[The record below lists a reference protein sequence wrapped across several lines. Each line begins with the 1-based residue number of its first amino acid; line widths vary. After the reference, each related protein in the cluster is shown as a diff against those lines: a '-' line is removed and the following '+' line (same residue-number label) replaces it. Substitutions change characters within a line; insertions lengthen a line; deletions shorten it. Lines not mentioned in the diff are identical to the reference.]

1 MMTSLEHDLVTRTDV
16 ELHLDPSRVLA
27 RLFVPGQELAH
38 DTESRA
44 SGVLHRILA
53 LPEEVVAASVADLLA
68 RFGDRHRDVR
78 QIWLRHFQRVVHRVP
93 DSMVL
98 TDERRLL
105 VGASFTNEYSVE
117 AAALFNPSIVPHP
130 DQSGLRNG
138 QVRFVLSLRAV
149 GEGHISSLEF
159 RSGIAGP
166 GNDITIDAP
175 GRWLDAGEHRTTLY
189 SRELFRHKLQEEGA
203 DAESSSFLL
212 QHLERRFDQTAF
224 HKALTALGRARLT
237 FPGGAHTDELARRIS
252 ECNYDVVFGASSP
265 LDERILWPHAHSESQ
280 GIEDAR
286 FVRFTGADGA
296 TSYLATYTAFNGA
309 DIAPQLITT
318 DDFVTFHISELA
330 GPAAKNKGMAL
341 FPRLVNGRHV
351 ALSRCDRESSAVA
364 TSDDGL
370 IWDEPVT
377 IQSPQQP
384 WELIQL
390 GNAGSPIETDAG
402 WLVITHAVGPMR
414 AYSLGAI
421 LLDLDD
427 PTHVLAT
434 LTEPLLQPAEDERE
448 GYVPNVVYSCGV
460 LQVGEQ
466 LLLPY
471 GVSDSSIRFA
481 YVDLPGLLK
490 RLGDEPAPAR
500 LANRRS

>member
-1 MMTSLEHDLVTRTDV
+1 MTNTLEQDLVTRTDV
-16 ELHLDPSRVLA
+16 HLTQDISRVLA

-53 LPEEVVAASVADLLA
+53 LSDDVVVATVDDLLA
-68 RFGDRHRDVR
+68 HFNDRHRDLR
-78 QIWLRHFQRVVHRVP
+78 TIWLQHYQRVVHRVP
-93 DSMVL
+93 KSMAL
-98 TDERRLL
+98 SEERRLL
-105 VGASFTNEYSVE
+105 IGASFTNEYSVE

-130 DQSGLRNG
+130 DQTGLRHD
-138 QVRFVLSLRAV
+138 QVRFVITLRAV

-159 RSGIAGP
+159 RSGVAGP
-166 GNDITIDAP
+166 GNSVTIDPP

-189 SRELFRHKLQEEGA
+189 SRELFRHRLHDEGA
-203 DAESSSFLL
+203 DAESSAFLL
-212 QHLERRFDQTAF
+212 EQVAERFDQADF

-237 FPGGAHTDELARRIS
+237 FPGGAHTDEVARRIA
-252 ECNYDVVFGASSP
+252 ECNYDVVFDAARP

-286 FVRFTGADGA
+286 FVRFTGADGGV
-296 TSYLATYTAFNGA
+296 SYLGTYTAFNGA

-318 DDFVTFHISELA
+318 DDFATFHISQLA
-330 GPAAKNKGMAL
+330 GTAAKNKGMAL

-351 ALSRCDRESSAVA
+351 ALSRFDRESSAIA
-364 TSDDGL
+364 TSEDGL
-370 IWDEPVT
+370 IWDNPVT
-377 IQSPQQP
+377 IQSPRQP

-390 GNAGSPIETDAG
+390 GNAGSPIETDMG

-421 LLDLDD
+421 LLDLDN
-427 PTHVLAT
+427 PTRVLAA
-434 LTEPLLQPAEDERE
+434 LSEPLLRPAQDERD

-490 RLGDEPAPAR
+490 RLAAEPSPAI
-500 LANRRS
+500 AAKRRS